1 VPTVDVV
8 VIHIAGIADD
18 QGQFCMICGFE
29 LVDKTS
35 ILQATP
41 FSFGAEIRVWQNEDA
56 RDLPHKGG
64 TYRCTEL

>member
-1 VPTVDVV
+1 
-8 VIHIAGIADD
+8 
-18 QGQFCMICGFE
+18 MICGFE

-41 FSFGAEIRVWQNEDA
+41 FSFGAEIRVWQAEDE